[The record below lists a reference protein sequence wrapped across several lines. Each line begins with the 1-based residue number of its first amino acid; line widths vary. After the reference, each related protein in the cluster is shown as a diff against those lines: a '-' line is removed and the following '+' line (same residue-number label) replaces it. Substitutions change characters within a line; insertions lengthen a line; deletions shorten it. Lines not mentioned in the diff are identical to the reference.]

1 LLVSGYVDRLRA
13 GTGDRPPRAAS
24 YHGATW
30 EEVLVM
36 VALVAI
42 LVILVVAGLIV
53 AGRSFKVVQQ
63 YEQGII

>member
-1 LLVSGYVDRLRA
+1 LGA
-13 GTGDRPPRAAS
+13 GTGDQPPRAAS
-24 YHGATW
+24 YHGVTG

-42 LVILVVAGLIV
+42 LVVLVVAGLVV

-63 YEQGII
+63 